1 MVGAGPFG
9 SSASS
14 HELQIPHDWKLYQTL
29 LTLDGAWR
37 KTTFATELCRPTVA
51 VIPDALRRRTRSNFT
66 LQLRGTQI
74 AQNVFFNWL
83 GTIANMAVGF
93 FLAPF
98 ILHRLGD
105 LAYGVWVLSVSIVG
119 YLALL
124 DFGIH
129 GAIIR
134 YVSQGYT
141 QSDHESASEA
151 ASAAFWVRLQISLIV
166 IILSAG
172 IAALFPKL
180 FKIPSAIA
188 GEAQTAVVLI
198 GLTTAITLSLGVA
211 GGVVTALNRF
221 DIQTSVGLLQT
232 FIRVVGIVYVLRT
245 GHGIV
250 AIAVC
255 ELVSTTVGRSTQ
267 VWMAK
272 RLYPEL
278 RIRLKIPSRETFGKI
293 WSYSFY
299 AFLVTIG
306 TQLIYQSDNLVVG
319 TFVSAVAVTF
329 YAIAS
334 SLCRYAGQV
343 ISSMTS
349 AFTPAASTFEAAG
362 DSTALVNLYKNGTR
376 AMIVVALPIML
387 TLVFR
392 GSTFIGL
399 WMGQKYAHTS
409 GLILLILAVP
419 LFFSFINQ
427 TGGAIAMGIGKHRIF
442 AKWVIGEGVANLALS
457 VILVHFYGIY
467 GVAIGTLIPSLI
479 SQLGFWPVYAS
490 RMIGLPP
497 WHILLKIWTPVILSG
512 IPFAVT
518 SYFLDRLLP
527 PHNLP
532 EFFFQVFLALPVSFL
547 TSALV
552 FREFVRERVIPKLRS
567 ELSAVQRKRHSL
579 QEIR

>member
-1 MVGAGPFG
+1 M
-9 SSASS
+9 
-14 HELQIPHDWKLYQTL
+14 
-29 LTLDGAWR
+29 
-37 KTTFATELCRPTVA
+37 
-51 VIPDALRRRTRSNFT
+51 
-66 LQLRGTQI
+66 QLHGKQI

-83 GTIANMAVGF
+83 GTIANMVVGF

-105 LAYGVWVLSVSIVG
+105 VAYGVWVLSVSIVG

-141 QSDHESASEA
+141 RQDHDSASEA
-151 ASAAFWVRLQISLIV
+151 ASAALWVRLQISAIV
-166 IILSAG
+166 IMLSAG
-172 IAALFPKL
+172 IAALFPKV
-180 FKIPSAIA
+180 FKIPLAIR
-188 GEAQTAVVLI
+188 GEAQTAVLLI
-198 GLTTAITLSLGVA
+198 GLATAITLSLGVA
-211 GGVVTALNRF
+211 GGVLTALNRF
-221 DIQTSVGLLQT
+221 DLQTYVGLLQM
-232 FIRVVGIVYVLRT
+232 FIRVVGIIYVLRT

-250 AIAVC
+250 AIATC
-255 ELVSTTVGRSTQ
+255 ELVSTVIGRSTQ
-267 VWMAK
+267 VWLAK
-272 RLYPEL
+272 RLYPQL
-278 RIRLKIPSRETFGKI
+278 RIGLHVPRRETFEKI

-319 TFVSAVAVTF
+319 AFVSAAAVTF
-329 YAIAS
+329 YAIAG

-376 AMIVVALPIML
+376 AMIVVALPVML
-387 TLVFR
+387 TLIFR
-392 GSTFIGL
+392 GSTFIRL
-399 WMGQKYAHTS
+399 WMGPKYAHTS
-409 GLILLILAVP
+409 GLVLIILAVP

-427 TGGAIAMGIGKHRIF
+427 TGGAIAMGIEKHRAL
-442 AKWVIGEGVANLALS
+442 AKWVICEGVANLTLS

-479 SQLGFWPVYAS
+479 SQLGFWPLYAS

-497 WHILLKIWTPVILSG
+497 WKILLKIWNPVILSG
-512 IPFAVT
+512 IPFAII
-518 SYFLDRLLP
+518 SYILDRLLP
-527 PHNLP
+527 PHNLA
-532 EFFFQVFLALPVSFL
+532 EFFLQVCLILPIFFL
-547 TSALV
+547 TSGLV
-552 FREFVRERVIPKLRS
+552 FREFVRVRVIPKLRS
-567 ELSAVQRKRHSL
+567 KLSAEYRKRHRL
-579 QEIR
+579 QQSS